1 MSAVSSLCRLS
12 LTIIFILVL
21 YTGEGRADSLRE
33 VELVIDSGYPPY
45 MMVEEGKPAG
55 LYAEM
60 LHEADKR
67 LKYYTIKITA
77 MPWKRA
83 QSLVQSGKVAG
94 LVGSYYKPTERPWV
108 QYFSK
113 SLFTEK
119 VEVFCRNEV
128 GEQHWKYPL
137 DFAGLKFGN
146 NLGFETPGPDFFD
159 MVKMGRI
166 KLEYAHD
173 TTANLLKLQ
182 KKRIDCYVQD
192 SLAVQMEMSRHG
204 ISGFR
209 AVTEY
214 RQETAHI
221 GYGRAWVSR
230 YADDFMKS
238 LDRIL
243 VQMHEDGSLQQIV
256 DRFLK
261 KYTG

>member
-1 MSAVSSLCRLS
+1 MSVVSNLCRLN
-12 LTIIFILVL
+12 LTAILVL
-21 YTGEGRADSLRE
+21 ALWINEGRAGSLRE

-45 MMVEEGKPAG
+45 MTVEGGKPAG

-60 LHEADKR
+60 LREVDKR
-67 LKYYTIKITA
+67 LEYYTIKLTA

-94 LVGSYYKPTERPWV
+94 LVGSYYKPVERPWV

-119 VEVFCRNEV
+119 VEVFCRD
-128 GEQHWKYPL
+128 GLGKAHWKYPL

-173 TTANLLKLQ
+173 TMANLLKLQ
-182 KKRIDCYVQD
+182 KQRIDCYVQD
-192 SLAVQMEMSRHG
+192 SLAVEMEMSKHG

-238 LDRIL
+238 LDRALI
-243 VQMHEDGSLQQIV
+243 QMHEDGSLQEIV
-256 DRFLK
+256 DRFLN

>member
-1 MSAVSSLCRLS
+1 MSAVSNLFRFCL
-12 LTIIFILVL
+12 ILIVIL
-21 YTGEGRADSLRE
+21 NLWVSEGRADSLHE

-45 MMVEEGKPAG
+45 MTVKDGKPAG

-60 LHEADKR
+60 LREADKR
-67 LKYYTIKITA
+67 LKYYTIKLTA

-94 LVGSYYKPTERPWV
+94 LVGSYYKPVERPWV

-119 VEVFCRNEV
+119 IDVFCRDGV
-128 GEQHWKYPL
+128 GEEHWKYPL

-146 NLGFETPGPDFFD
+146 NLGFETPGSDFFD

-192 SLAVQMEMSRHG
+192 SLAVEMEISKHG

-209 AVTEY
+209 AVTQY

-230 YADDFMKS
+230 YTDDFIKS
-238 LDRIL
+238 LDRVLI
-243 VQMHEDGSLQQIV
+243 QMHEDGSLQQV
-256 DRFLK
+256 YDRFLK
-261 KYTG
+261 KFTR